1 VAPTINQDHQTME
14 RKMSKFITPRM
25 LGASAF
31 VAAATFSILSLSTSA
46 RASEGL
52 AGCSGTASS
61 VISCCERFTSG
72 HRPYWMVQSNVTCN
86 KIVRCVQGRRCY
98 ANIVLVEGG
107 DTITK
112 VSRAKR

>member
-1 VAPTINQDHQTME
+1 
-14 RKMSKFITPRM
+14 MSKFITPRM

-52 AGCSGTASS
+52 AGCSGTASA

-72 HRPYWMVQSNVTCN
+72 HRPFWMVQSNVTCN
-86 KIVRCVQGRRCY
+86 KIVRCTEKRRCY
-98 ANIVLVEGG
+98 TNITFVGGG
-107 DTITK
+107 DTVDK
-112 VSRAKR
+112 APPSKLR